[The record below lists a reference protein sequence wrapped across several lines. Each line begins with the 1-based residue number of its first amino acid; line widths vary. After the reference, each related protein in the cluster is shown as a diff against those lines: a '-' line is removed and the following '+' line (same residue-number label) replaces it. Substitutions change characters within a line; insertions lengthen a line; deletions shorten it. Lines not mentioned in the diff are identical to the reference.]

1 MERALDMQV
10 GGDHYK
16 KLKIQPV
23 EYIVANNIGY
33 LEGNVIKYITRWRD
47 KGGVHDLEKAKHYID
62 MLMELQNQ
70 KAKAGMLELVQEE
83 LDKTKAEDTPM
94 LAETKG
100 LDREELLEH
109 GQTKLEAIKNLLK
122 TYKRVIVRYNEKQR
136 WYEETLLTWL
146 DRVKLELEDLDKKR
160 TKLAQTLE
168 KGRPEYISEDEWE
181 RLHKQE
187 EAMGAYAF
195 ILQERITAAVN
206 KQSEETASQE

>member
-1 MERALDMQV
+1 MAKYGLTPDFLKSQICDVTYNRFGETGVQCVLTLLNGYTVTGESSCIDPDIFD
-10 GGDHYK
+10 GDIGK
-16 KLKIQPV
+16 KIAY
-23 EYIVANNIGY
+23 ENAF
-33 LEGNVIKYITRWRD
+33 D
-47 KGGVHDLEKAKHYID
+47 KLW
-62 MLMELQNQ
+62 
-70 KAKAGMLELVQEE
+70 
-83 LDKTKAEDTPM
+83 
-94 LAETKG
+94 
-100 LDREELLEH
+100 
-109 GQTKLEAIKNLLK
+109 AILG
-122 TYKRVIVRYNEKQR
+122 YNEKQR

-181 RLHKQE
+181 CLHKQE